1 MNVATF
7 LQILASTA
15 FHNLGTVCGC
25 FTFEKTSSRPTV
37 PPCYL
42 TWSSSAFIWRNV
54 WFVHCSQHYVLVVQ
68 TWPPFLL
75 RNSSPWTQNGFGN
88 PQKKYRFEISTPHL
102 FVPSCLV
109 LCWGYF
115 SAKQYPLTCACTSA
129 GAGMRG
135 MWIQKPLHPGMS
147 PAQLNGERHLRRWKR
162 NWEK

>member
-1 MNVATF
+1 MCKTKGWSNTVMNVATF

-88 PQKKYRFEISTPHL
+88 PPKKNIDLKILLLTYSSQAALFFAEAISVPSSTPWHVRARQQGQGCVGCGSRSL
-102 FVPSCLV
+102 YTAACLQH
-109 LCWGYF
+109 
-115 SAKQYPLTCACTSA
+115 S
-129 GAGMRG
+129 
-135 MWIQKPLHPGMS
+135 
-147 PAQLNGERHLRRWKR
+147 
-162 NWEK
+162 